1 MRAVIADR
9 TGPPDVLE
17 PVELPDP
24 EPAAGQVLVAVEAAA
39 ITFIDTQVRAGTSP
53 RPLPP
58 DAFPVVLGN
67 GVAGRV
73 AALGDGVHAS
83 WLGVEVV
90 TTTGGRGGYASR
102 AVAAESDL
110 HRVPA
115 GLDARR
121 AVALVADGRTALG
134 LARAAGIR
142 PGETVV
148 VTAAGGGVGSLLVQ
162 LARNAGATV
171 VGLAGDARKLDHAR
185 GLGAGATVNYRDDDW
200 ARQVAAV
207 APDGV
212 DVAFDGV
219 GGSVSGR
226 LVEQVRSGGR
236 YLPHGAASGSW
247 GAVDTDIAAG
257 RGVTIVPLDSIG
269 SGPLG
274 LNRLIDE
281 ALDLGAAGRIRPT
294 IGQTY
299 PLDQAAAAHAAI
311 EARTALGKT
320 LLIP

>member
-9 TGPPDVLE
+9 TGPPDVLQ

-39 ITFIDTQVRAGTSP
+39 ITFIDTQMRAGTSP

-67 GVAGRV
+67 GVAGTV
-73 AALGDGVHAS
+73 AAVGDGVPDS
-83 WLGVEVV
+83 WTGAAVV

-102 AVAAESDL
+102 ALAAASDL
-110 HRVPA
+110 HRIPA
-115 GLDARR
+115 GLDGRT

-134 LARAAGIR
+134 LARAAAIR
-142 PGETVV
+142 PGETVA
-148 VTAAGGGVGSLLVQ
+148 VTAAGGGVGSILVQ
-162 LARNAGATV
+162 LAVNAGATV
-171 VGLAGDARKLDHAR
+171 VALAGDARKLDLAC
-185 GLGAGATVNYRDDDW
+185 GLGAAVAINYRDDDW
-200 ARQVAAV
+200 AEQVAGA
-207 APDGV
+207 APGGI

-219 GGSVSGR
+219 GGATSGP
-226 LVEQVRSGGR
+226 LVERMSPGGR
-236 YLPHGAASGSW
+236 YLPHGASSGSW
-247 GAVDTDIAAG
+247 GDVGALAAR
-257 RGVTIVPLDSIG
+257 RGVTVVPLASIG
-269 SGPLG
+269 GGPEG

-281 ALDLGAAGRIRPT
+281 ALDLAAAGRIRPT

-299 PLDQAAAAHAAI
+299 PLAEAAAAHAAI